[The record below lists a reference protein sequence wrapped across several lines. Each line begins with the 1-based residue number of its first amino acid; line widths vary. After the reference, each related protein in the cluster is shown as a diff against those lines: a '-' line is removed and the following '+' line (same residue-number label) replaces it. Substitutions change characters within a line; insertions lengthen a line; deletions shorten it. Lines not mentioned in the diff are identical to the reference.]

1 MLYGELVGADGQA
14 LPLMPNLEPEAA
26 GMMNPLPMV

>member
-1 MLYGELVGADGQA
+1 MLYGELIGADGQA

-26 GMMNPLPMV
+26 GMISPLQMV